1 MNSEQLIFVGF
12 ELTREV
18 SGLIGACADRDK
30 VYLDDPA
37 FLETVSIDGRQYL
50 GKRVKD
56 GIAIDRIEDT
66 ARSVVS
72 LLMRVNNEW
81 SHSPRQALVLAVAE
95 GNSQPESQGDLG
107 GFDYSEL
114 V

>member
-12 ELTREV
+12 EVTRKV
-18 SGLIGACADRDK
+18 SDLIEACEDRDK
-30 VYLDDPA
+30 VYLDDPT
-37 FLETVSIDGRQYL
+37 FLETVAIDGRQYL

-56 GIAIDRIEDT
+56 GVAIDRIEDT

-72 LLMRVNNEW
+72 LLMRVNREW
-81 SHSPRQALVLAVAE
+81 SLNPSQALVLAVEE
-95 GNSQPESQGDLG
+95 GDSPQESQGDLG